1 MLCDFWFYGSLK
13 DLEFTIKN
21 ERNLT
26 DLKGVKKARKH
37 IKPRVGL
44 SLLML
49 TGSCSIVPDVRRLHC
64 CR

>member
-1 MLCDFWFYGSLK
+1 MLCDFWFYGS
-13 DLEFTIKN
+13 LEFTIKN

-26 DLKGVKKARKH
+26 DLKRVKKKARKH

-49 TGSCSIVPDVRRLHC
+49 TGSCSIVPDVRRLSC